1 MGPGPPYMK
10 IPFTPAIYEHAA
22 RFAGR
27 SPYETSRDPELI
39 FRGHRD
45 AWLEY
50 RHSPIAVGID
60 IYNLE
65 AEAYGATV
73 ENPGEDAIPAISRNP
88 CKSIAEAFELK
99 PFDPKRD
106 GRIPMMI
113 DVARRL
119 KDALP
124 EADVRVPVTGPFSV
138 AFNLRGINGLLED
151 VGLDPDGVAMWLMQL
166 AHNQAAFVQ
175 AVADAGLGIA
185 FFESAA
191 APPLLSPKQFH
202 NVELPALN
210 WILRTAS
217 SIVGAPVPCI
227 MGGNTYPILG
237 DMLSTGTGFLVC
249 NVETK
254 QREFIEKVWAE
265 KPEVKVRVNMD
276 PRIVACDD
284 PETIRAEVNRIVAI
298 ARPNCLM
305 GTGCLPL
312 ETPPSNIR
320 LIKEFLAD

>member
-1 MGPGPPYMK
+1 MK
-10 IPFTPAIYEHAA
+10 IPFSPSIYEHAA

-39 FRGHRD
+39 FKGHRD

-50 RHSPIAVGID
+50 RHQVIVVGID

-65 AEAYGATV
+65 AEAYGAEV

-88 CKSIAEAFELK
+88 CRSIEEGLAIR

-106 GRIPMMI
+106 GRIPMVI
-113 DVARRL
+113 DTARRL

-124 EADVRVPVTGPFSV
+124 EADVRVPVAGPFSV

-151 VGLDPDGVAMWLMQL
+151 VGLTPEPVAEWLMQL
-166 AHNQAAFVQ
+166 ARNQAAFCQ
-175 AVADAGLGIA
+175 AVVEAGVGVA

-191 APPLLSPKQFH
+191 APPLLSPRQFH

-210 WILRTAS
+210 WILREAS
-217 SIVGAPVPCI
+217 AITGSAVPCI
-227 MGGNTYPILG
+227 MGGHTYPILD

-254 QREFIEKVWAE
+254 QKEFVEKVWAQ
-265 KPEVKVRVNMD
+265 KPAVKVRVNMD

-284 PETIRAEVNRIVAI
+284 PETIRAEVERIVAI

-320 LIKEFLAD
+320 LIREFLAD

>member
-1 MGPGPPYMK
+1 MK
-10 IPFTPAIYEHAA
+10 IPFTPSIYEHAA
-22 RFAGR
+22 RFAGKP
-27 SPYETSRDPELI
+27 PYETSRDPELM

-50 RHSPIAVGID
+50 RHQVIVVGID

-65 AEAYGATV
+65 AEAYGAPV

-88 CKSIAEAFELK
+88 CHSLEDGYALK
-99 PFDPKRD
+99 PFDPARD
-106 GRIPMMI
+106 GRIPMVI

-124 EADVRVPVTGPFSV
+124 GTDVRVPVAGPFSV

-151 VGLDPDGVAMWLMQL
+151 VGLNPEGVARWLMQL
-166 AHNQAAFVQ
+166 AKNQAAFCQ
-175 AVADAGLGIA
+175 AVVDAGIGVA

-191 APPLLSPKQFH
+191 APPLLSPRQFH

-210 WILRTAS
+210 WILRAAS
-217 SIVGAPVPCI
+217 GITGSPVPCI
-227 MGGNTYPILG
+227 MGGHTYPILD

-265 KPEVKVRVNMD
+265 KPDVKVRVNMD
-276 PRIVACDD
+276 AGIVACHD
-284 PETIRAEVNRIVAI
+284 PEAIRREVDRIVAI

-312 ETPPSNIR
+312 ETPPSNVRMIR
-320 LIKEFLAD
+320 EFLAD